1 MSLSVSSADVSYF
14 ERVEALLRRSIGVS
28 LTAKGSAFI
37 RPAPPTAMGPIDEEG
52 VRETDESFVN
62 QGQFGD
68 PSEWMDWQSMKEEMG
83 SDIHDEL

>member
-1 MSLSVSSADVSYF
+1 
-14 ERVEALLRRSIGVS
+14 
-28 LTAKGSAFI
+28 
-37 RPAPPTAMGPIDEEG
+37 MGPIDEEG